1 MANIR
6 SARKR
11 IRADAKKTRR
21 NRVRKSDLNTSIRY
35 AREALL
41 GKEVEAARVEV
52 MNAVSKLDK
61 AVDKGV
67 IHRNNAARRKSRLMR
82 SLAEVSKTE

>member
-11 IRADAKKTRR
+11 IRSDEKKTVR
-21 NRVRKSDLNTSIRY
+21 NRAIKSDLNTSIRN
-35 AREALL
+35 ARAALL
-41 GKEVEAARVEV
+41 SKEVEASQVEV

-61 AVDKGV
+61 AADKGV
-67 IHRNNAARRKSRLMR
+67 IHRNNAARRKSKLMR

>member
-1 MANIR
+1 
-6 SARKR
+6 
-11 IRADAKKTRR
+11 
-21 NRVRKSDLNTSIRY
+21 
-35 AREALL
+35 L

-67 IHRNNAARRKSRLMR
+67 IHRNNAARRKSILMR
-82 SLAEVSKTE
+82 SLAKVSKTE